1 MILYEITTDKL
12 TIEQLDMPVIYSVLW
27 LYPLSI
33 IFGFHG
39 YYNTHEWCKV
49 YQTQFAMKF

>member
-12 TIEQLDMPVIYSVLW
+12 TIEQLDKPVIYSLLW
-27 LYPLSI
+27 LYPHSI

-49 YQTQFAMKF
+49 YQT